1 MKNQVTLLAL
11 AASAIFA
18 ATPVAAA
25 GIMVTL
31 MPSAQH
37 VSVGDTVTVNASIS
51 GLGTEVL
58 AAMDLDLLFNSTVL
72 GNPRGATFSA
82 AEFGGVDSFFDV
94 FVSLA
99 GDTEVQAGTLLSD
112 ADLAAIQTD
121 NAFQFLTYSFTA
133 LADGTTFLNYG
144 PDLNFERN
152 FVGLNFASLDVM
164 ITGACVAVGTGVCV
178 IPEPSSYALAS
189 LALAGMFV
197 PGAIRRRRER
207 SL

>member
-1 MKNQVTLLAL
+1 MKNQITLLAL
-11 AASAIFA
+11 AASTIFA

-25 GIMVTL
+25 GIVVTL

-37 VSVGDTVTVNASIS
+37 VNVGDTVMVNASIS
-51 GLGTEVL
+51 GLGAEVL
-58 AAMDLDLLFNSTVL
+58 SSMDLDLLFNSTVL
-72 GNPRGATFSA
+72 GNPRGATLSA
-82 AEFGGVDSFFDV
+82 AEFGGIDSFFDV

-144 PDLNFERN
+144 PNLDFERN

-178 IPEPSSYALAS
+178 VPEPSSYALAS

>member
-1 MKNQVTLLAL
+1 MKNQITLLAL

-25 GIMVTL
+25 SIMVTL
-31 MPSAQH
+31 TPSAQH
-37 VSVGDTVTVNASIS
+37 VNVGDTVTVNASIS
-51 GLGTEVL
+51 GLGAEVL
-58 AAMDLDLLFNSTVL
+58 SSMDLDLLFNSTVL
-72 GNPRGATFSA
+72 GNPRGATLSA
-82 AEFGGVDSFFDV
+82 AEFGGIDSFFDV

-133 LADGTTFLNYG
+133 LADGATFLNYG
-144 PDLNFERN
+144 PNLDFERN